1 MDIRE
6 YRGIT
11 RSGKWIYGSLIY
23 DKPFCM
29 IRTNGNLQL
38 DVMTETVGQWT
49 GCYDANG
56 KKIFEGDIIQ
66 TGIYLH
72 IVEFYAPHYEAVRL
86 ARDYSYILSKRD
98 DGVIV
103 GNIYDDRWMMDLD
116 Q

>member
-6 YRGIT
+6 YRGVT

-38 DVMTETVGQWT
+38 DVMAETVGQWT
-49 GCYDANG
+49 GCCDVNG
-56 KKIFEGDIIQ
+56 EKIFEGDIIKY
-66 TGIYLH
+66 GSYLH
-72 IVEFYAPHYEAVRL
+72 VVEFDSPCYIGVRL
-86 ARDYSYILSKRD
+86 ARNYYYTLSKKD